1 MQELVERIRKEGRNL
16 GGGILK
22 VDSFLNHQIDP
33 ALMVRLGAELARRL
47 EYTHPSKVL
56 TAETSGI
63 APALATAAAL
73 NIPVIFA
80 RKHAPLTMDYTIV
93 SENAKSRTHGD
104 LVQLMVSTEYLRP
117 GDRVLIID
125 DFLATAQTIQALARL
140 VAKVDAEVVGIGT
153 VIEKQ
158 FERGRANLG
167 NVGVPV
173 VSLAVITCMDGGQFM
188 FEE

>member
-1 MQELVERIRKEGRNL
+1 MQELKERILKEGRNL

-22 VDSFLNHQIDP
+22 VDSFLNHQVDP
-33 ALMVRLGAELARRL
+33 ALMTHLGQELARRL
-47 EYTHPSKVL
+47 VGTQPTKVL

-73 NIPVIFA
+73 GIPLVFA

-93 SENAKSRTHGD
+93 SESAKSRTHGD

-140 VAKVDAEVVGIGT
+140 VDKVDAQLVGVGT

-158 FERGRANLG
+158 FERGREQLDG
-167 NVGVPV
+167 VGVPIE
-173 VSLAVITCMDGGQFM
+173 SLAVILSMDDGQIVM
-188 FEE
+188 A

>member
-47 EYTHPSKVL
+47 EYTHPTKVL

-73 NIPVIFA
+73 NIPVVFA

-93 SENAKSRTHGD
+93 SENAKSRTHGN
-104 LVQLMVSTEYLRP
+104 VVELMVSTEYLTP
-117 GDRVLIID
+117 QDRVLIID
-125 DFLATAQTIQALARL
+125 DFLATAQTIEALVRL
-140 VAKVDAEVVGIGT
+140 VRKVNATVVGIGT
-153 VIEKQ
+153 VVEKK
-158 FERGRANLG
+158 FEGGREHLG
-167 NVGVPV
+167 GIDVPII
-173 VSLAVITCMDGGQFM
+173 SLAIISSMDDGKIE
-188 FEE
+188 FE

>member
-1 MQELVERIRKEGRNL
+1 MRELKERILKEGRNL

-33 ALMVRLGAELARRL
+33 GLMVRLGEELAQRL
-47 EYTHPSKVL
+47 AYTQPSKVL

-73 NIPVIFA
+73 SIPVVFA

-93 SENAKSRTHGD
+93 SENAKSRTHGN
-104 LVQLMVSTEYLRP
+104 VVELMVSTEYLRP
-117 GDRVLIID
+117 EDRVLIID
-125 DFLATAQTIQALARL
+125 DFLATAQTIEALVRL
-140 VAKVDAEVVGIGT
+140 VRKVNAQVVGIGT

-158 FERGRANLG
+158 FELGRANLCDV
-167 NVGVPV
+167 NVPII
-173 VSLAVITCMDGGQFM
+173 SLAVITSMDDGRII
-188 FEE
+188 FE